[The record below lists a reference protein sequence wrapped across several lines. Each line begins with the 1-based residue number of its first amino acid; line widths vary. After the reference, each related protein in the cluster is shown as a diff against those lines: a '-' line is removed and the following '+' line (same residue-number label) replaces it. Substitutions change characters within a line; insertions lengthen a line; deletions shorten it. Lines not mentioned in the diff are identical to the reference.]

1 MLEAS
6 KPEIIA
12 SDEHQ
17 KLLKFGDKTLYL
29 AWNKYINSFEGTLYK
44 KVQDRYGN
52 FVNDFVT
59 NLSGMSE
66 QEIIQQAKDI

>member
-1 MLEAS
+1 MLDAS

-17 KLLKFGDKTLYL
+17 KLLKIDDKTLYL
-29 AWNKYINSFEGTLYK
+29 TWNKYINAFEGTLYRQ
-44 KVQDRYGN
+44 VQDRYGR

-66 QEIIQQAKDI
+66 NEIIQEAKKI